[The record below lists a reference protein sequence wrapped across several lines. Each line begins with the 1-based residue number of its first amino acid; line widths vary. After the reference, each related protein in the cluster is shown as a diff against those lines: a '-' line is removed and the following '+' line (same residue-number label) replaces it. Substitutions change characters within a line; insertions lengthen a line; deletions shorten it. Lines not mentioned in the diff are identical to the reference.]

1 MKNKELR
8 VMKITK
14 YILLALM
21 VIMAANAD
29 AKKKQVDHLYIFG
42 FSASFQDSVVFIT
55 DIQDVPGAWIDSKTK
70 FLLGRDNYSYQL
82 KNYFDQAA
90 LPNRVNMVMFATNK
104 KKAEKLYQKL
114 KKKYTAPKKRKK
126 KKTYQQY
133 DVQYIPQQAFR
144 FEVVDM
150 SD

>member
-1 MKNKELR
+1 
-8 VMKITK
+8 MKITK
-14 YILLALM
+14 YILLALFAI
-21 VIMAANAD
+21 VVATSAD

-55 DIQDVPGAWIDSKTK
+55 DIQDVPGAWIDTKTK
-70 FLLGRDNYSYQL
+70 FLLGRDSYSYQL
-82 KNYFDQAA
+82 KNYFDQAS

-104 KKAEKLYQKL
+104 KKAEKMYLKL
-114 KKKYTAPKKRKK
+114 KKKYNTPKKKRKK
-126 KKTYQQY
+126 QKTYQQY

>member
-1 MKNKELR
+1 
-8 VMKITK
+8 MKITK
-14 YILLALM
+14 YILLALFA
-21 VIMAANAD
+21 IITTHANA
-29 AKKKQVDHLYIFG
+29 KKIQVKHLYIFG

-55 DIQDVPGAWIDSKTK
+55 DIQDVPGAWMDSKTK
-70 FLLGRDNYSYQL
+70 FLLGRDSYSNQL
-82 KNYFDQAA
+82 KSYFDEAS
-90 LPNRVNMVMFATNK
+90 LPNRINMVMFATNK
-104 KKAEKLYQKL
+104 KKAEKMYLKL

-126 KKTYQQY
+126 QKTYQLY